1 MLRKQPKCSPAFFL
15 FPLKDAA
22 AFLLPG
28 SKIKFTH
35 HRRKTKI
42 PKEAF
47 ERVPQVKTFSNPELG
62 FALPKQALRF
72 DREAAT
78 HLAQKDS
85 NFSSVPLKFQTSVI
99 SNTERKGFNSQSK
112 RFLFIPNDNPGPGCY
127 NVTHPSTVRNN
138 VSQSR
143 KGTCSFP
150 SLDVR
155 VARHR
160 VPSYPA
166 ANAYSLP
173 TTLQSKHDFSLGY
186 SSMFQQ
192 PIARKIRKAAT
203 PAPNQYNVSL
213 DACKGSQNIG
223 AKSVFSS
230 KTRRELPVS
239 SKDRVPS
246 PCHYQIKDSFVRQ
259 SPAVLVSWFKS
270 RTTRETKT
278 EFLSPG
284 PAAYQ
289 QRGAPSH
296 LPSKFWALRKHTL
309 NFSASPAPRPKP
321 PPSPGPGQ
329 YEIVDF
335 EGPSKHYISSAVFV
349 SNTDRCFRDKYH
361 QEIPGPGA
369 YDLPIPQKQSFIY
382 NTKNKWVPV
391 L

>member
-1 MLRKQPKCSPAFFL
+1 MNFMETENVK
-15 FPLKDAA
+15 KD
-22 AFLLPG
+22 
-28 SKIKFTH
+28 
-35 HRRKTKI
+35 R
-42 PKEAF
+42 
-47 ERVPQVKTFSNPELG
+47 
-62 FALPKQALRF
+62 
-72 DREAAT
+72 
-78 HLAQKDS
+78 
-85 NFSSVPLKFQTSVI
+85 NFSTIPLKFQTSVI

-112 RFLFIPNDNPGPGCY
+112 RFLFIPNGNPGPGCY
-127 NVTHPSTVRNN
+127 NVTHQSTLLNS

-173 TTLQSKHDFSLGY
+173 PTLQSKQDFSLGY

-192 PIARKIRKAAT
+192 PIARKIPKAAT

-213 DACKGSQNIG
+213 DASKRSQNVG

-230 KTRRELPVS
+230 KTRRELPVNI
-239 SKDRVPS
+239 KDRVPS
-246 PCHYQIKDSFVRQ
+246 PCHYQINDSFIRQ
-259 SPAVLVSWFKS
+259 SPAVLMSCFKS

-278 EFLSPG
+278 ETLSPG

-289 QRGAPSH
+289 HTGSPIPVRRKVLGV
-296 LPSKFWALRKHTL
+296 RKHTL
-309 NFSASPAPRPKP
+309 NFSAPPAPRSNP

-349 SNTDRCFRDKYH
+349 SNTDRCFRDKFH
-361 QEIPGPGA
+361 QEIPGPGT
-369 YDLPIPQKQSFIY
+369 YDLPVPQKQSFIY
-382 NTKNKWVPV
+382 NTNNKWVPV